1 MFERIFVAFDSSPG
15 SRRACQVAI
24 ELASRFGSSLTIGTV
39 HEGTSEY
46 SDGRVESLAPF
57 DRDGKSLA
65 VLIEELRA
73 QALTA
78 GAKGLDHAFL
88 TGEVVPAVL
97 DYLATHPH
105 DLVVTGSR
113 GLTRGQRLIRGSVS
127 AALVGEAPC
136 PVLVVRDAKGRRSA
150 K

>member
-1 MFERIFVAFDSSPG
+1 MFERIFVAFDGTPG
-15 SRRACQVAI
+15 SRAACQVAI
-24 ELASRFGSSLTIGTV
+24 ELAARFKSSLTIGTV

-46 SDGRVESLAPF
+46 TDGRVESLAPF
-57 DRDGKSLA
+57 DRDGKSLV

-73 QALTA
+73 QALAA

-97 DYLATHPH
+97 EYLGTHPH

-136 PVLVVRDAKGRRSA
+136 PVLVVRDPKGRRSA
-150 K
+150 R